1 MAFSDTSESLKIL
14 THPDPVLH
22 CRHATRE
29 SRPPIEKLEH
39 QLESLGAKVEA
50 DMRVSQAQREQAKAE
65 NETTLSKNES
75 AIERL
80 LASNAEFRANM
91 EKSVN
96 SITTSITTRL
106 MIGLA
111 ISVAFLSL
119 VVAFTGVFLRS

>member
-1 MAFSDTSESLKIL
+1 MK
-14 THPDPVLH
+14 
-22 CRHATRE
+22 
-29 SRPPIEKLEH
+29 
-39 QLESLGAKVEA
+39 
-50 DMRVSQAQREQAKAE
+50 VSQAQREQAKAE
-65 NETTLSKNES
+65 NETTLAKNES
-75 AIERL
+75 AIDRL